1 MEKCSFNQ
9 VITYPI
15 KSYVTSFCLHEACL
29 YFGLKNGSILYVTLE
44 HVYNEIPF
52 KLIESTDGK
61 GIVALSL
68 VKKNLLKNIYVF
80 TEESLKMY
88 GEIEGGFKYSKS
100 VQIDSK
106 IIKIVSKMTENDLLP
121 CFMIWIQE
129 YHGYPVLLTIKELE

>member
-1 MEKCSFNQ
+1 
-9 VITYPI
+9 
-15 KSYVTSFCLHEACL
+15 
-29 YFGLKNGSILYVTLE
+29 
-44 HVYNEIPF
+44 
-52 KLIESTDGK
+52 
-61 GIVALSL
+61 
-68 VKKNLLKNIYVF
+68 
-80 TEESLKMY
+80 MY